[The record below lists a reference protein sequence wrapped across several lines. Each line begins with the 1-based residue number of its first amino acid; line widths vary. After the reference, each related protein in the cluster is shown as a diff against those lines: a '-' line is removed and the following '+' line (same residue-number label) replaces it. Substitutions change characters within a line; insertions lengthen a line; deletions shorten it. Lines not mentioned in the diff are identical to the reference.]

1 MKINVSPKGRNVGY
15 MGKPKKEIDPETDPI
30 IQASL
35 KYIRTASQMEDSTE
49 RAIRQMEELK
59 KDTLRKAEY

>member
-15 MGKPKKEIDPETDPI
+15 RGKPKKKIDPNTDPV

-35 KYIRTASQMEDSTE
+35 KYVRTASQMEDSTE
-49 RAIRQMEELK
+49 RTINQIEELR